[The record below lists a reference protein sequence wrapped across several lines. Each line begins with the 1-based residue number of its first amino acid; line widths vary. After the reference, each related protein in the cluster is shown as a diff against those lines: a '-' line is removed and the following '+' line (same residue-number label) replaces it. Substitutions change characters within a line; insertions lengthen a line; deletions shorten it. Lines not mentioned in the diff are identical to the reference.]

1 MEFLNIIRENGIFD
15 YALVT
20 IISRCSLFPTDF
32 IFSIL
37 IIIIEN
43 LYKTDFKKIDDLL
56 KKELVLIVI
65 QILNY
70 FNIININGKCYV
82 VYLFLV
88 FIYVGKLLKK
98 MKLGTK
104 LVITYFITNEIASNG
119 TYFTKNFSTGNAI
132 EFFMIQ
138 SLFFINTIS
147 LIGKANNNLFD
158 YLIILLGFLP
168 VYIIKQNFEYLLH
181 HFIKC
186 FYLFSGKKEIY
197 FFIYWSILLFCFSF
211 INNSFQ
217 KLNIRKT
224 VKRKIYHFL
233 AFIILVPAIKYM
245 EKEILKLI
253 LMIVSYLFIVFEFVR
268 NSEFLKDFSFIKEI
282 NLFMNDNIDYRD
294 DNNFIVTHIFLMTG
308 LISSLYYDNR
318 DNYAFN
324 YLGIIV
330 LGIGDAMTA
339 ICGVYLGKTRIY
351 ALNIRTLE
359 GTLGGLISSSFL
371 YYIFNGSINKFE
383 LINFVIIFLYEGY
396 TLEIDNLFLPLLSNN
411 LFMNSDLIKQN
422 IIAIFK

>member
-43 LYKTDFKKIDDLL
+43 LYKTDLKKIDDLI
-56 KKELVLIVI
+56 KKEIVLIVI

-158 YLIILLGFLP
+158 YLIILFM
-168 VYIIKQNFEYLLH
+168 N
-181 HFIKC
+181 
-186 FYLFSGKKEIY
+186 
-197 FFIYWSILLFCFSF
+197 
-211 INNSFQ
+211 
-217 KLNIRKT
+217 
-224 VKRKIYHFL
+224 
-233 AFIILVPAIKYM
+233 IILI
-245 EKEILKLI
+245 
-253 LMIVSYLFIVFEFVR
+253 
-268 NSEFLKDFSFIKEI
+268 
-282 NLFMNDNIDYRD
+282 
-294 DNNFIVTHIFLMTG
+294 
-308 LISSLYYDNR
+308 
-318 DNYAFN
+318 
-324 YLGIIV
+324 
-330 LGIGDAMTA
+330 
-339 ICGVYLGKTRIY
+339 
-351 ALNIRTLE
+351 
-359 GTLGGLISSSFL
+359 
-371 YYIFNGSINKFE
+371 
-383 LINFVIIFLYEGY
+383 
-396 TLEIDNLFLPLLSNN
+396 
-411 LFMNSDLIKQN
+411 
-422 IIAIFK
+422 

>member
-1 MEFLNIIRENGIFD
+1 MEFLNTIRENGIFD
-15 YALVT
+15 YVLVT

-43 LYKTDFKKIDDLL
+43 LYKTDFKKIDDLI

-82 VYLFLV
+82 VYLFFV

-138 SLFFINTIS
+138 SLFFINIIS
-147 LIGKANNNLFD
+147 LIGKANKDLFD

-168 VYIIKQNFEYLLH
+168 VYIIKQNFDYLLH

-282 NLFMNDNIDYRD
+282 NLFMKDNIDYRD

-411 LFMNSDLIKQN
+411 LFLNSDLIKQN
-422 IIAIFK
+422 IISIFK

>member
-43 LYKTDFKKIDDLL
+43 LYKTDLKKIDDLI

-147 LIGKANNNLFD
+147 LIGKANKDLFD

-168 VYIIKQNFEYLLH
+168 VYIIKQNFDYILH

-211 INNSFQ
+211 IKN
-217 KLNIRKT
+217 
-224 VKRKIYHFL
+224 
-233 AFIILVPAIKYM
+233 
-245 EKEILKLI
+245 
-253 LMIVSYLFIVFEFVR
+253 
-268 NSEFLKDFSFIKEI
+268 
-282 NLFMNDNIDYRD
+282 
-294 DNNFIVTHIFLMTG
+294 
-308 LISSLYYDNR
+308 
-318 DNYAFN
+318 
-324 YLGIIV
+324 
-330 LGIGDAMTA
+330 
-339 ICGVYLGKTRIY
+339 
-351 ALNIRTLE
+351 
-359 GTLGGLISSSFL
+359 
-371 YYIFNGSINKFE
+371 
-383 LINFVIIFLYEGY
+383 
-396 TLEIDNLFLPLLSNN
+396 
-411 LFMNSDLIKQN
+411 
-422 IIAIFK
+422 